1 MKLVYLAL
9 GSNLGNGCQYL
20 LTGIK
25 MLGDISFGEIKCSS
39 FWKTEPVEMSEP
51 RWFTNAVVRFY
62 TDLGPIDLLKAIQAI
77 ENKSGRPLEHQKNSS
92 RTLDLDII
100 TYENC
105 IFETDVLK
113 IPHPRAR
120 QRLFVL
126 LPLQELAPEFRFPG
140 ERTYISDL
148 IEMAPKIRTKR
159 LGHSL

>member
-9 GSNLGNGCQYL
+9 GSNIGNGCQYL

-25 MLGDISFGEIKCSS
+25 MLGGISLGEIKCSS

-51 RWFTNAVVRFY
+51 YWFTNAVVRFY
-62 TDLGPIDLLKAIQAI
+62 TDLGPIDLLKATQVI
-77 ENKSGRPLEHQKNSS
+77 ENKCGRPPNHQTNSS

-100 TYENC
+100 TYEDC
-105 IFETDVLK
+105 ILDTESLK

-126 LPLQELAPEFRFPG
+126 LPLQELAPEFRFPYD
-140 ERTYISDL
+140 RTNISDL
-148 IEMAPKIRTKR
+148 IEMAPKIKTER
-159 LGHSL
+159 LDHSV